1 MAKALIQIVVVA
13 AARAISGANEAVA
26 AVTEAACGA
35 TKAFSGATK
44 AVIAAAI
51 EAVTTSPINIVDQ
64 PQFAHRTLLL
74 PLEPM
79 IKAKAMKSMHA
90 LVEDLYGIVFF
101 KIFMADCTCLTVPY
115 LPSFFN
121 ITKNF
126 GCVLTRHIVFL
137 FECFFLFF

>member
-26 AVTEAACGA
+26 AATEAARGA

-51 EAVTTSPINIVDQ
+51 EAVTASPINIVDQ
-64 PQFAHRTLLL
+64 PHQFAHGTLLL

-79 IKAKAMKSMHA
+79 IKAKAMKSMLA
-90 LVEDLYGIVFF
+90 LVDDLYGIVFF
-101 KIFMADCTCLTVPY
+101 KIFLADCTCLTVPY
-115 LPSFFN
+115 HLSFLN
-121 ITKNF
+121 ISKNR
-126 GCVLTRHIVFL
+126 LYIL
-137 FECFFLFF
+137 I